1 MTKQSTDTAAGLAEE
16 TKVDENKHLPR
27 VFIYK
32 GQELQD
38 TLPNETPEAVMKMLA
53 SHFPELAN
61 GEFTEEVKDEK
72 RIIRFRKKA
81 TVNGQDYLAT
91 AKPAV

>member
-1 MTKQSTDTAAGLAEE
+1 MTKQTTDTAAGSAEK
-16 TKVDENKHLPR
+16 TKADENKHLPR

-53 SHFPELAN
+53 AHFPELAK
-61 GEFTEEVKDEK
+61 GEFTEEIKNDK

-81 TVNGQDYLAT
+81 TVNG
-91 AKPAV
+91 